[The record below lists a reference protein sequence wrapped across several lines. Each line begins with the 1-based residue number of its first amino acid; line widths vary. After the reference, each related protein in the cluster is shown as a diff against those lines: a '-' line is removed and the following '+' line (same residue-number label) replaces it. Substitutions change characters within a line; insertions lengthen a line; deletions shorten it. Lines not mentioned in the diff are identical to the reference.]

1 VADLLAA
8 LGTAGIARVQGAVL
22 HPPA

>member
-8 LGTAGIARVQGAVL
+8 IGTDGVARLEGAVL
-22 HPPA
+22 HPPT

>member
-8 LGTAGIARVQGAVL
+8 IGTNGIARLEGAVL
-22 HPPA
+22 HPPT